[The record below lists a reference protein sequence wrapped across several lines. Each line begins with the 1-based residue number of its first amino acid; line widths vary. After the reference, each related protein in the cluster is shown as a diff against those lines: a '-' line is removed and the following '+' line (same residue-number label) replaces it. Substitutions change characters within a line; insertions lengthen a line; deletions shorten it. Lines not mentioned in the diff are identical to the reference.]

1 MYIYIIYI
9 YIYIYIYKAVEKG
22 GHGGAS
28 HPTIFWSKMFFPHE
42 IGKHKIFTCE

>member
-9 YIYIYIYKAVEKG
+9 YIYIYIQGSRER